1 MTTNM
6 EELQALFFKWFKCYE
21 KRNLNQI
28 RVATKNLLASY
39 EYETKSSLFNIFFPL
54 VRYGLIEFCGDG
66 TYTHSKPILL
76 LYPDNKAVG
85 VNLNTDQI
93 AKLKERFQIYSI
105 DKFDIVRFNTTENEL
120 IAFTNVTDIN
130 FSKPNTVEFLSNFP
144 KIKNCINAN
153 NGFEDTYF
161 PNFEEKFD
169 IKSRKWE
176 DARNEGFGLFRNNE
190 NAQKYYFIE
199 NNKTYSIP
207 SYTQNPDARPIVESY
222 IFCKQ
227 KSFKYDSSTKELNV
241 GNINLPILIE
251 RVLRLASLFETTVYT
266 KEYNNQIYSNITINT
281 VLQLDRIFDTK
292 TEII

>member
-66 TYTHSKPILL
+66 TYTLSKPILL

-93 AKLKERFQIYSI
+93 EKLKERFQIHSI
-105 DKFDIVRFNTTENEL
+105 DQFDIVRFTATEKELVTFSNE
-120 IAFTNVTDIN
+120 IDIN
-130 FSKPNTVEFLSNFP
+130 FSKPNIAEYLSNFP
-144 KIKNCINAN
+144 KTKNVIL
-153 NGFEDTYF
+153 
-161 PNFEEKFD
+161 NFEIVSTEYFAKHLN
-169 IKSRKWE
+169 ISSRKWE
-176 DARNEGFGLFRNNE
+176 DNNNQTFGLFKVSE

-251 RVLRLASLFETTVYT
+251 RILRLASLFDTAVYT
-266 KEYNNQIYSNITINT
+266 KECDSQIYSNITTNI
-281 VLQLDRIFDTK
+281 VLQLNRIFDTK
-292 TEII
+292 TEMIYE